1 MYFTCAINYNEAW
14 IHYVWTAAMQHQSAT
29 NLQMDDT
36 AVLGSLIEMD
46 ERPLGSGTLN
56 ALCVIKDS
64 VI

>member
-1 MYFTCAINYNEAW
+1 
-14 IHYVWTAAMQHQSAT
+14 MQHQSAT

-46 ERPLGSGTLN
+46 ERPLGSSTLN
-56 ALCVIKDS
+56 ALCVIKGS